1 MSPPTTR
8 AVARTISRLALAL
21 AVVLGVTV
29 AAVASGP
36 VRKAHAS
43 PLVPAYWLVASDGGI
58 FTFGGV
64 PFYGSMGGH
73 PLNKPIVGMAAT
85 PDAGG
90 YWEVASDGGIFS
102 FGDAQFYGSMG
113 GHPLNKPV
121 VGMAAVPGG
130 GGYWE
135 VASDGGIFSFGD
147 AQFYG
152 SMGGHPLNKPIVAM
166 AATPDGRGYWE
177 VASDG
182 GIFSFGDAQFYGS
195 MGGHPLNQPIVAMA
209 PTPDGGGYWE
219 VASDGGV
226 FAFGDARF
234 YGSLGG
240 IPQRYPVV
248 AMATASAGGYWFA
261 NANGGVTA
269 LGDAT
274 YWGSAPQVLNAPVV
288 GMAAGRGTGLFAAST
303 FPSGSYGYD
312 VSNYQCVGGLP
323 PNPHTVGVVEVVGA
337 SFGGTNPCLATEAA
351 WAGAGLN
358 LYAYLTY
365 GTQPTSGDPS
375 CAVLAVPDACNY
387 GFAAA
392 QDAFAKAA
400 AAGVETAVPWWLDV
414 EPTPPTL
421 PAWSTDLAA
430 NASLVQGAIEGLHA
444 EGLNS
449 VGVYASPGVWNQ
461 IVGDYQP
468 AVPYWMASWQYP
480 GGPSTSCSQG
490 TSAYPNDQLP
500 TGPVALVQYG
510 SPSYPV
516 PEPNMDTTF
525 DNDYAC

>member
-1 MSPPTTR
+1 MTVPPTR
-8 AVARTISRLALAL
+8 AVTRIVVALACVL
-21 AVVLGVTV
+21 AVTV
-29 AAVASGP
+29 AVVAGGHL
-36 VRKAHAS
+36 RKAAAT
-43 PLVPAYWLVASDGGI
+43 PLVPAYWLVASDGGV
-58 FTFGGV
+58 FSFGGAPFYGSMGGHPLNQPIV
-64 PFYGSMGGH
+64 GMAATPDEGGYWEVAADGGIFSFGDAQFYGSMGGH
-73 PLNKPIVGMAAT
+73 PLNKPVVGMAAT
-85 PDAGG
+85 ADGGG

-152 SMGGHPLNKPIVAM
+152 SMGGHPLN
-166 AATPDGRGYWE
+166 
-177 VASDG
+177 
-182 GIFSFGDAQFYGS
+182 
-195 MGGHPLNQPIVAMA
+195 QPIVGMA
-209 PTPDGGGYWE
+209 ATPDGGGYWE
-219 VASDGGV
+219 VAADGGI
-226 FAFGDARF
+226 FSFGNAQF

-248 AMATASAGGYWFA
+248 AMATASTGGYWFA

-288 GMAAGRGTGLFAAST
+288 GMAAGRGTGVFAASA

-312 VSNYQCVGGLP
+312 VSNWQCVGGLP
-323 PNPHTVGVVEVVGA
+323 PDPHTIGVVEVNGA
-337 SFGGTNPCLATEAA
+337 SFGGANPCLATEAA

-358 LYAYLTY
+358 LYTFLTY
-365 GTQPTSGDPS
+365 GTQGTSGDPS
-375 CAVLAVPDACNY
+375 CAVLAVPSACNY

-392 QDAFAKAA
+392 QDAFSEAA
-400 AAGVETAVPWWLDV
+400 AAGADTAVPWWLDV
-414 EPTPPTL
+414 EAPSL
-421 PAWSTDLAA
+421 WSTNLAA

-449 VGVYASPGVWNQ
+449 VGVYASPGVWNS

-480 GGPSTSCSQG
+480 GGPASLCSQG

-500 TGPVALVQYG
+500 TGPVQLVQYG
-510 SPSYPV
+510 SPQYPV
-516 PEPNMDTTF
+516 PEPNMDTAF